1 MEQSSSF
8 CGRRT
13 GTQRRKNKKILQG
26 PQESFQAREV
36 SRIYARTKSNRT
48 VLEACQE
55 IFVKQ
60 ASENHACCKI
70 SFEKNFQ
77 KERLYAQNVPLFKRL
92 AIIREENPESEKLNA
107 FTQRDNLGFLRVQL
121 KLYCLQKLANGCLVI
136 FKPFP

>member
-92 AIIREENPESEKLNA
+92 AIRSGA
-107 FTQRDNLGFLRVQL
+107 FSQGLAEVLYAALHGRQQL
-121 KLYCLQKLANGCLVI
+121 LPQVKILH
-136 FKPFP
+136 P

>member
-13 GTQRRKNKKILQG
+13 GTQRRKNKKILQC

-92 AIIREENPESEKLNA
+92 AIRTLRSHFSQNRIISALRAVENFSKHPRSEEHTSELHSQ
-107 FTQRDNLGFLRVQL
+107 FH
-121 KLYCLQKLANGCLVI
+121 
-136 FKPFP
+136 

>member
-70 SFEKNFQ
+70 SLEKNFQ

-92 AIIREENPESEKLNA
+92 AISGYRKGVKKLKK
-107 FTQRDNLGFLRVQL
+107 D
-121 KLYCLQKLANGCLVI
+121 I
-136 FKPFP
+136 FRGSLIAKEVLSYKRMG